1 MSRNENENLK
11 LENKRFHAEYIRM
24 IEDIENTKRK
34 EQEQRDEIEQLKK
47 NKIPGGNSR
56 ETLG

>member
-11 LENKRFHAEYIRM
+11 LENKRFHAEYKRM